1 MFQEN
6 WIVWKFVVVS
16 LAVWAIFL
24 MPWFQEN
31 WIVWKIV
38 YVGYHY
44 VLFST
49 RFQENWIVWK
59 FGIPRL
65 AQESDEC
72 AEFQENWRFNIK
84 AHLEQRV
91 WERCGDKNIK
101 TSRFISIV
109 NNQLCT
115 SGGNMMSNN
124 ETPLLKVLGFVG
136 VGTKETTYEING
148 VVIKTKFTPVAI
160 VKAYKPKELIL
171 FLTKESKEMHL
182 EEVVSAVKDLAPET
196 SVRIVDIDIPADER
210 GVWELFQTI
219 LSSVESGDRIIFDLT
234 HAPRHITLISFLA
247 ILFLKEVK
255 DVEIEKIF
263 YGYYTSGPVTPVID
277 LTSAVVV
284 VDWLYSTRE
293 YMNYARGENL
303 ANLMREVNKR
313 LHLQKEIETGVIRT
327 MGGLID
333 VYSKALRYGLVPIAM
348 EKANIISEKLPEFE
362 ENLKK
367 VREPLWPVVESL
379 HEVTQFLGD
388 YTGPLSIALVETI
401 HKISEEQL
409 KKGYPAKSLESM
421 RENIV
426 NLVLLIMG
434 RHDKKYIK
442 NWLEWDGVRATAS
455 GILNGMEL
463 EEANK
468 EFDRPELYD
477 VVSQEITSMGIRPG
491 LLSLWSQT
499 RSIRNPLAHA
509 GMTNEQIDVRG
520 VITSANRILERFQ
533 DILKKF
539 KEQYPS
545 SPSPPQS
552 E

>member
-1 MFQEN
+1 M
-6 WIVWKFVVVS
+6 
-16 LAVWAIFL
+16 
-24 MPWFQEN
+24 
-31 WIVWKIV
+31 
-38 YVGYHY
+38 
-44 VLFST
+44 
-49 RFQENWIVWK
+49 WK

-124 ETPLLKVLGFVG
+124 ETPLLKVLGFLG

-219 LSSVESGDRIIFDLT
+219 LSSVESGGDRIIFDLT

-263 YGYYTSGPVTPVID
+263 YGCYTSGPVTPVID

-303 ANLMREVNKR
+303 ADLMRGVNKR

-327 MGGLID
+327 MGSLID
-333 VYSKALRYGLVPIAM
+333 VYSKAMRYGLVPITM
-348 EKANIISEKLPEFE
+348 EKANTISEKLPEFE

-409 KKGYPAKSLESM
+409 KRGYPAKSLESM
-421 RENIV
+421 RENMV

-434 RHDKKYIK
+434 RHDSKYIED
-442 NWLEWDGVRATAS
+442 WLEWDGVRATAS
-455 GILNGMEL
+455 RILTGMEL
-463 EEANK
+463 EEANE

-477 VVSQEITSMGIRPG
+477 VVTQEIASIGIQAK
-491 LLSLWSQT
+491 LLSLWS
-499 RSIRNPLAHA
+499 RIKSIRNPLAHA
-509 GMTNEQIDVRG
+509 GMTKERVDVKD
-520 VITSANRILERFQ
+520 VVKSANSALENFQIILE
-533 DILKKF
+533 KF
-539 KEQYPS
+539 KERYPS